1 MNLTPRGKSALLRPR
16 YACRSPPPSLT
27 LPRNPLYQL
36 KRKALSI
43 LFQPVKTFGEQR
55 EENRTRALSDLMGN
69 HEVFCCPKSKTW
81 R

>member
-16 YACRSPPPSLT
+16 YACRSPLSHS
-27 LPRNPLYQL
+27 PRNLLYQL

-55 EENRTRALSDLMGN
+55 ARKPNTGIIGSHG
-69 HEVFCCPKSKTW
+69 VP
-81 R
+81 